1 MVSVQQLSSPIFT
14 HKKLNQNN
22 FENTN
27 VVTFNAQNPNLLQ
40 DYLSLV
46 AGQNRAL
53 ISFGKKLEVLNYNNQ
68 RPIHPEMVKP
78 AGKNFSVDAFR
89 NGISSY
95 AQWKISTAATRER

>member
-27 VVTFNAQNPNLLQ
+27 VVTLKAQNPNLLQ

-68 RPIHPEMVKP
+68 LPYSSGN
-78 AGKNFSVDAFR
+78 GKTSWEKF
-89 NGISSY
+89 
-95 AQWKISTAATRER
+95 